1 MKTDIHPNYQE
12 ITTTCS
18 CGNVLPVMSTL
29 KDNLTLDVCAKCHP
43 FYTGKQKMLDSGGRV
58 KKFQDRFGASGA
70 SKPSAKKA
78 EAKVEE
84 TAVEEVAE
92 NADASNELE
101 KNAVIE
107 DSKSLPQAEE
117 ASSASGIDDVTNAI
131 TEPSK
136 NKVNTLSKSVL
147 SKMKKADIVLAAAEL
162 GLELDIK
169 LTKVKLLESWNEH
182 FNQHEIAG
190 EPAEEIAEEPV
201 AEAVAE
207 EPVAEEVAETPVEE
221 VVEETA
227 AEEAEV
233 EEVVEEA
240 AEEEVFED
248 NAEVETA
255 AESDSE
261 SEEDK

>member
-29 KDNLTLDVCAKCHP
+29 KDNLSLDVCAKCHP

-70 SKPSAKKA
+70 SKPAAKKA

-92 NADASNELE
+92 EL
-101 KNAVIE
+101 V
-107 DSKSLPQAEE
+107 
-117 ASSASGIDDVTNAI
+117 
-131 TEPSK
+131 
-136 NKVNTLSKSVL
+136 
-147 SKMKKADIVLAAAEL
+147 
-162 GLELDIK
+162 
-169 LTKVKLLESWNEH
+169 
-182 FNQHEIAG
+182 
-190 EPAEEIAEEPV
+190 
-201 AEAVAE
+201 
-207 EPVAEEVAETPVEE
+207 ETPVEE

-227 AEEAEV
+227 AEVAEV
-233 EEVVEEA
+233 EEA
-240 AEEEVFED
+240 SGEEVSEG

-255 AESDSE
+255 VESDSD

>member
-70 SKPSAKKA
+70 SKPAAKKA

-84 TAVEEVAE
+84 MAVEEVAE
-92 NADASNELE
+92 E
-101 KNAVIE
+101 
-107 DSKSLPQAEE
+107 
-117 ASSASGIDDVTNAI
+117 
-131 TEPSK
+131 
-136 NKVNTLSKSVL
+136 VL
-147 SKMKKADIVLAAAEL
+147 
-162 GLELDIK
+162 
-169 LTKVKLLESWNEH
+169 
-182 FNQHEIAG
+182 
-190 EPAEEIAEEPV
+190 
-201 AEAVAE
+201 
-207 EPVAEEVAETPVEE
+207 ETPVEE
-221 VVEETA
+221 VV
-227 AEEAEV
+227 AEEAEA
-233 EEVVEEA
+233 EEVIEEA
-240 AEEEVFED
+240 SED
-248 NAEVETA
+248 NAEAETD

>member
-70 SKPSAKKA
+70 SKPAAKKA

-84 TAVEEVAE
+84 MAVEEVAE
-92 NADASNELE
+92 EALE
-101 KNAVIE
+101 T
-107 DSKSLPQAEE
+107 P
-117 ASSASGIDDVTNAI
+117 
-131 TEPSK
+131 
-136 NKVNTLSKSVL
+136 
-147 SKMKKADIVLAAAEL
+147 
-162 GLELDIK
+162 
-169 LTKVKLLESWNEH
+169 VKEVVE
-182 FNQHEIAG
+182 
-190 EPAEEIAEEPV
+190 
-201 AEAVAE
+201 EAVAE
-207 EPVAEEVAETPVEE
+207 ETEAEEVI
-221 VVEETA
+221 
-227 AEEAEV
+227 EEAS
-233 EEVVEEA
+233 
-240 AEEEVFED
+240 ED
-248 NAEVETA
+248 NAEAETD